1 MGFLSKAVRE
11 FYTDIKDV
19 PNDHPDFQ
27 GAIKVA
33 TRAIENIA
41 GLWDPASRPAKKT
54 RASGGGRKR
63 KAPEIRSVL
72 YSWFVNV
79 RKALKG
85 LLPKRLFKLKA
96 KDLYAEWLIHNPAE
110 PENQLRFGSQWIKE
124 WEDEYGVSLRKPKK
138 RFSIKKE
145 DSVTRIEDYVQN
157 VGTVRNLFI
166 KKGWYWPSSHWWG
179 SDATAPQ
186 WRRVPENIGIQRVGY
201 LCKRKLYAFTWKSDC
216 F

>member
-1 MGFLSKAVRE
+1 MRE

-19 PNDHPDFQ
+19 PNVHPDFQ

-41 GLWDPASRPAKKT
+41 GLWNPASRPVKKA

-63 KAPEIRSVL
+63 KAPEIRSAL

-96 KDLYAEWLIHNPAE
+96 KELYAEWLIHNPAE

-124 WEDEYGVSLRKPKK
+124 WEDEYGVSLRKPNK
-138 RFSIKKE
+138 RFSIKRE
-145 DSVTRIEDYVQN
+145 DSVTWTEDYVQN

-166 KKGWYWPSSHWWG
+166 KKGWYWPSSH
-179 SDATAPQ
+179 
-186 WRRVPENIGIQRVGY
+186 
-201 LCKRKLYAFTWKSDC
+201 
-216 F
+216 